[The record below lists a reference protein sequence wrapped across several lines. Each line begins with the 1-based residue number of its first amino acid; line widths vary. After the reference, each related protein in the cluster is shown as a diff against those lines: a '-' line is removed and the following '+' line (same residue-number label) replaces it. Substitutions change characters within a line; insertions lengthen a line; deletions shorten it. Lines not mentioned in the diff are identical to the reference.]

1 VYFIGGRGSGS
12 GAKSLSALDRKIV
25 SEYRGKG
32 RDLQVIGVETRQ
44 TNRTTASG
52 KVISNNIVRLA
63 KQGDNGTV
71 IVEGYKNGSLMT
83 EQVMSK
89 EEYRKRR
96 DEA

>member
-1 VYFIGGRGSGS
+1 MGGRGSNSGS
-12 GAKSLSALDRKIV
+12 KSLSASDKKIV

-32 RDLQVIGVETRQ
+32 RDLKVIGVETQQ